1 MDQWVYWVGSR
12 VAACMCCVSVGFSRT
27 DRNELWQ
34 LPCVSPSGATSVPVY
49 APCVTMWWRDC
60 SCGVRAAATVDIWST
75 WWTGSKAALTA
86 LPAAVTCASTP
97 ELLTT
102 IVNTAGPLWECGKTH
117 THKQPEK
124 MSLSFYVDLECFL
137 TRKKED
143 GFEVSLDQKE
153 SEVYMCLLDGYA
165 RTNTITCSQMT
176 FDSVCMSS
184 SLYTWMLLFTVFNP
198 KYCTGRIV
206 CSSSSLYIM
215 FILKYCRYWCI
226 NLYWRGNLS
235 VLAVC

>member
-1 MDQWVYWVGSR
+1 MSSDSCR
-12 VAACMCCVSVGFSRT
+12 VSLLQVPPVCQCMRRVSPCGEGTVRVVSGLQPRWTSGAH
-27 DRNELWQ
+27 DELAQ
-34 LPCVSPSGATSVPVY
+34 KQRSLPCRLRSPVRVHLS
-49 APCVTMWWRDC
+49 C
-60 SCGVRAAATVDIWST
+60 SQ
-75 WWTGSKAALTA
+75 L
-86 LPAAVTCASTP
+86 
-97 ELLTT
+97 LLTQL
-102 IVNTAGPLWECGKTH
+102 VLCGSAGKH
-117 THKQPEK
+117 THKQPDK
-124 MSLSFYVDLECFL
+124 MSLSFYVDLECLL

-153 SEVYMCLLDGYA
+153 SEVYMCLLDGYT

-176 FDSVCMSS
+176 FDSVCMSR